1 MNIFRMVIH
10 VVLIAAALSFAQASA
25 ESKKIVRYQ
34 DQAGAVHY
42 GLVKDGNVHQLKS
55 SFDEIANG
63 RYEFDGKIIPLAQV
77 KILAPVVPSKVI
89 NFGWTYPQHAQEV
102 AGQAQ
107 RQDPLVFLKPPTVII
122 ADRDTIFYPHGLSK
136 QVEYEGEL
144 AIIIGKR
151 AKNLTPENAL
161 ACVLGYTCFN
171 DVTARDLTQS
181 DPEFT
186 RGKGFDTFGP
196 LGPWIVTEIDP
207 SDLRLTT
214 ILNGEKKQDGRT
226 SQMSYRIPF
235 LLSFISQVMTLLPGD
250 VIATGTPAGSAAMKS
265 GDVVKVEIEN
275 IGALINYV
283 K

>member
-1 MNIFRMVIH
+1 MAIA
-10 VVLIAAALSFAQASA
+10 VVFVAAALSFAQASA

-34 DQAGAVHY
+34 DKTGVVHY
-42 GLVKDGNVHQLKS
+42 GLVKDDKVHQLKS
-55 SFDEIANG
+55 NFDEMAG
-63 RYEFDGKIIPLAQV
+63 GKYDFDGKIIPLAQI
-77 KILAPVVPSKVI
+77 KILAPVEPSKVI

-102 AGQAQ
+102 GGEAQ
-107 RQDPLVFLKPPTVII
+107 RKDPLVFLKPPTVII
-122 ADRDTIFYPHGLSK
+122 ADRDTIRYPHGLSK
-136 QVEYEGEL
+136 QVEFEGEL

-161 ACVLGYTCFN
+161 DCVLGYTCFN

-196 LGPWIVTEIDP
+196 LGPWLVTEIDP

-214 ILNGEKKQDGRT
+214 TLNGEKKQDART
-226 SQMSYRIPF
+226 SQMSYSIPF
-235 LLSFISQVMTLLPGD
+235 LISYISQVMTLNPGD

-265 GDVVKVEIEN
+265 GDVVKVEIES
-275 IGALINYV
+275 IGTLVNYV

>member
-1 MNIFRMVIH
+1 MNIFHMALY
-10 VVLIAAALSFAQASA
+10 VVLVLNFAPASA

-42 GLVKDGNVHQLKS
+42 GLLKDGKVHQLKNR
-55 SFDEIANG
+55 FEEIANG
-63 RYEFDGKIIPLAQV
+63 RYDFDGKIIPLAQV
-77 KILAPVVPSKVI
+77 KILAPVEPSKVI

-102 AGQAQ
+102 GGQVQ
-107 RQDPLVFLKPPTVII
+107 RKDPLVFLKPPTVII
-122 ADRDTIFYPHGLSK
+122 ADRDTIRYPHGLSK

-144 AIIIGKR
+144 AVIIGKH

-161 ACVLGYTCFN
+161 DCVLGYTCFN

-196 LGPWIVTEIDP
+196 LGPWIVTAIDP
-207 SDLRLTT
+207 RDLRLTT
-214 ILNGEKKQDGRT
+214 TLNGEKKQDART
-226 SQMSYRIPF
+226 SQMSYGIPF
-235 LLSFISQVMTLLPGD
+235 LISFISQVMTLNPGD

-265 GDVVKVEIEN
+265 GDVVKIEIEH
-275 IGALINYV
+275 IGELVNYV

>member
-1 MNIFRMVIH
+1 MNIFRT
-10 VVLIAAALSFAQASA
+10 LINLVFVAVALNCALASA

-42 GLVKDGNVHQLKS
+42 GLVKEDKVHQLKGGIEA
-55 SFDEIANG
+55 FARG
-63 RYEFDGKIIPLAQV
+63 KYELDGKILPLAHL
-77 KILAPVVPSKVI
+77 KILAPAEPSKVI

-102 AGQAQ
+102 GGQVQ
-107 RQDPLVFLKPPTVII
+107 RNDPLVFLKPPTVII
-122 ADRDTIFYPHGLSK
+122 AHRDTIRYPHGLSR
-136 QVEYEGEL
+136 QVEFEGEL
-144 AIIIGKR
+144 AIIIGKH

-161 ACVLGYTCFN
+161 DCVLGYTCFN

-207 SDLRLTT
+207 RDLRLTT
-214 ILNGEKKQDGRT
+214 TLNGEKKQDART
-226 SQMSYRIPF
+226 SQMSYGIPF
-235 LLSFISQVMTLLPGD
+235 LISYISQVMTLNPGD
-250 VIATGTPAGSAAMKS
+250 VIATGTPAGSAAMKP
-265 GDVVKVEIEN
+265 GDVVKIEIEH
-275 IGALINYV
+275 IGELVNYV